1 MNLGGRPTK
10 CTKET
15 TDEICRRI
23 SSGESLS
30 SVCRDEN
37 MPSISVVLSWVVND
51 RDGFQDRY
59 RKAREAQGYFD
70 ADKIRNLA
78 DMTINGE
85 LEPQVAKV
93 AIDAYKWTAARN
105 AAKVYGDKQQVDH
118 SSSDGTMK
126 TYSPSDYNS
135 ASERLK
141 KAMKGLD

>member
-10 CTKET
+10 CTEEI

-30 SVCRDEN
+30 SVCRDDA

-126 TYSPSDYNS
+126 TYSPSDYKT
-135 ASERLK
+135 ASENLK
-141 KAMKGLD
+141 KSMKGLD